1 MGHKFPKPAES
12 AAPTSETEEA
22 IPAATVPA
30 INFETKEEPKADE
43 DTGKATPA
51 VTKAGE
57 MVNAA
62 FGQAVVHQVQVSEEL
77 QDELLK
83 GAEKVIK
90 NKVSAIRDQAEAE
103 DKAAH
108 FNNKKGAC
116 ECFGYNEQTTEK
128 WAVNYMNAWHN
139 VFTAIWI
146 TIGMLTFAP
155 ITFIGKKLKV
165 IFKLTWIAMLVAFV
179 IYAAVVFVPILF
191 AYLKGVIPQ

>member
-12 AAPTSETEEA
+12 PEATSETEEA
-22 IPAATVPA
+22 IPAATVPT
-30 INFETKEEPKADE
+30 INFDTNKESDTEQETG
-43 DTGKATPA
+43 TATPA
-51 VTKAGE
+51 VAKAGQ

-62 FGQAVVHQVQVSEEL
+62 FGQAVVHQVQVSEQL
-77 QDELLK
+77 QAELLE
-83 GAEKVIK
+83 GAEQVIK

-165 IFKLTWIAMLVAFV
+165 IFKLTWIAMLVAFL
-179 IYAAVVFVPILF
+179 IYAAVVFVPLLF
-191 AYLKGVIPQ
+191 AYLKGVIPH